1 MSEGVSLKTIYYTS
15 TREKGLHLMAKQQ
28 YALIKKT
35 TDGDQQVVA
44 GSLEEIVEWVD
55 GHYYEVDMPYYMG
68 CDVAFFLSLD
78 DELVRFVKEEI
89 KPDSDQQVTEV
100 AKGWVWFTDQ
110 LDSKQ
115 IGEQLAADL
124 ASAKHP
130 DDTTA
135 CLTVFDD
142 DVDIEKIN
150 GAAMRDIAE
159 SVIEQVEYPI
169 HAEDMPV
176 TVATV
181 EAYADFMLSQLEP
194 TDQDTYSVVSL

>member
-1 MSEGVSLKTIYYTS
+1 
-15 TREKGLHLMAKQQ
+15 MAKQQ

-35 TDGDQQVVA
+35 TEGDQLVVT
-44 GSLEEIVEWVD
+44 GSLGEIVEWVD

-89 KPDSDQQVTEV
+89 KSDSDQQVTEV
-100 AKGWVWFTDQ
+100 AEGWVWFTDQ

-135 CLTVFDD
+135 CLTVFTDD
-142 DVDIEKIN
+142 MDTDKID
-150 GAAMRDIAE
+150 GATMSDIAE